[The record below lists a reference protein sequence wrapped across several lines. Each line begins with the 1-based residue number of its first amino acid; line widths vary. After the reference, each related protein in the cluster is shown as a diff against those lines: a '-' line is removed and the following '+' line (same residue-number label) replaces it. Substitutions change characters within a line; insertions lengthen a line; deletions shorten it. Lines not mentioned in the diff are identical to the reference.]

1 MDRGEKRPVRDDLRT
16 WMFFVFSC
24 RLIVAL
30 FAIYLSFGVCDL
42 PSSMRMSHVLQK
54 MVLREVTVQDM

>member
-1 MDRGEKRPVRDDLRT
+1 MIYGLGC
-16 WMFFVFSC
+16 FFVFSC

-30 FAIYLSFGVCDL
+30 FAIYLSSGFCDL

-54 MVLREVTVQDM
+54 MVLHEVTVQDM